1 MGMKL
6 ITIPLIVGILII
18 PIINS
23 SGSVIGVTQEDNF
36 VNLTKDDKIFPI
48 NHRVAVSETNVFVV
62 WADNTAPAS
71 NNSNYDNQDIFFTKS
86 ADGGNS
92 FGKIINLS
100 NNSGNSNIPQISAV
114 GANVYVVWLDDFS
127 GNQDMFFTKST
138 DGGNSFG
145 KIINLSSNN
154 NENTNNNTTHSSFN
168 PQLAVSGNNVYVVW
182 QEDDA
187 ITGNQDIFF
196 KKSTDNGN
204 SFGPVNNLS
213 RTDGDSLAP
222 QIALSSGI
230 ESGGEGGE
238 GGNNSTNIYLVW
250 TDCLPK
256 IVSDEPLCD
265 ILFTKSTDNGNSFGK
280 IINLSSN
287 TGASFDPQ
295 ISISTDEREGVS
307 NSSNT
312 VYVAWQDDSFTSSGN
327 YDIFFTRSTDGGNSF
342 ESTENLSKTNGTSR
356 FQKMA
361 TSSQSTVYL
370 AWADVNNTNNLPS
383 QGFDIFFTKSTD
395 GGNSFGKII
404 NLSSKNNENT
414 NNTTHSSFNP
424 QLAVSGNNVYVVWQ
438 EDDAITG
445 NQDIFFKKSTDN
457 GNSFGPVNNLIGN
470 SNNGRSTDP
479 TVTVSAGNTTSI
491 VYVVWQEVTNEGQ
504 NILLKRLYAQ
514 QYE

>member
-1 MGMKL
+1 M
-6 ITIPLIVGILII
+6 
-18 PIINS
+18 
-23 SGSVIGVTQEDNF
+23 
-36 VNLTKDDKIFPI
+36 
-48 NHRVAVSETNVFVV
+48 
-62 WADNTAPAS
+62 
-71 NNSNYDNQDIFFTKS
+71 
-86 ADGGNS
+86 
-92 FGKIINLS
+92 
-100 NNSGNSNIPQISAV
+100 
-114 GANVYVVWLDDFS
+114 
-127 GNQDMFFTKST
+127 
-138 DGGNSFG
+138 
-145 KIINLSSNN
+145 
-154 NENTNNNTTHSSFN
+154 
-168 PQLAVSGNNVYVVW
+168 
-182 QEDDA
+182 
-187 ITGNQDIFF
+187 
-196 KKSTDNGN
+196 
-204 SFGPVNNLS
+204 
-213 RTDGDSLAP
+213 
-222 QIALSSGI
+222 
-230 ESGGEGGE
+230 
-238 GGNNSTNIYLVW
+238 
-250 TDCLPK
+250 PK

-287 TGASFDPQ
+287 TGASFNPQ
-295 ISISTDEREGVS
+295 ISISTDEREGGS

-383 QGFDIFFTKSTD
+383 QGFDIFFTKSAD

-414 NNTTHSSFNP
+414 NNNTTHSSFNP

>member
-86 ADGGNS
+86 PDGGNS

-100 NNSGNSNIPQISAV
+100 NNRGNSNIPQISAV

-127 GNQDMFFTKST
+127 GNQDIFFTKST

-145 KIINLSSNN
+145 KIINLSSKN
-154 NENTNNNTTHSSFN
+154 NENTYNNSTHSSFN

-230 ESGGEGGE
+230 ESGGEGG
-238 GGNNSTNIYLVW
+238 NNSTNIYLVW

-287 TGASFDPQ
+287 TGASFNPQ
-295 ISISTDEREGVS
+295 ISISTDEREGGS

-404 NLSSKNNENT
+404 NLSSKNNGNT
-414 NNTTHSSFNP
+414 NNNVLTHP
-424 QLAVSGNNVYVVWQ
+424 
-438 EDDAITG
+438 
-445 NQDIFFKKSTDN
+445 
-457 GNSFGPVNNLIGN
+457 
-470 SNNGRSTDP
+470 
-479 TVTVSAGNTTSI
+479 SI
-491 VYVVWQEVTNEGQ
+491 RN
-504 NILLKRLYAQ
+504 
-514 QYE
+514 

>member
-48 NHRVAVSETNVFVV
+48 NHRVAVSESNVFVV

-100 NNSGNSNIPQISAV
+100 NNRGNSNIPQISAV

-127 GNQDMFFTKST
+127 GNQDIFFTKST

-145 KIINLSSNN
+145 KIINLSSKN
-154 NENTNNNTTHSSFN
+154 NENTNNTTHSSFN

-287 TGASFDPQ
+287 TGSLHSIHKYPYQQTKEKVEAIAVIQCTWHGRMILLLRLATMTFSLLGVQMVGIASKVLR
-295 ISISTDEREGVS
+295 ILVRL
-307 NSSNT
+307 
-312 VYVAWQDDSFTSSGN
+312 
-327 YDIFFTRSTDGGNSF
+327 
-342 ESTENLSKTNGTSR
+342 TE
-356 FQKMA
+356 
-361 TSSQSTVYL
+361 
-370 AWADVNNTNNLPS
+370 LP
-383 QGFDIFFTKSTD
+383 
-395 GGNSFGKII
+395 
-404 NLSSKNNENT
+404 
-414 NNTTHSSFNP
+414 
-424 QLAVSGNNVYVVWQ
+424 V
-438 EDDAITG
+438 
-445 NQDIFFKKSTDN
+445 FKKWLLPLRAP
-457 GNSFGPVNNLIGN
+457 FIWHGP
-470 SNNGRSTDP
+470 T
-479 TVTVSAGNTTSI
+479 
-491 VYVVWQEVTNEGQ
+491 
-504 NILLKRLYAQ
+504 
-514 QYE
+514 